1 MPESVINRST
11 SDQGAT
17 STREAWVNL
26 LAVGKYDTAVA
37 APNIF
42 LLDLDFFEAF
52 GTDAV
57 SVLNT
62 AGSDK
67 GNIQGKLL
75 QGLDG
80 LFPGIRHFGFIIF
93 SAQCV
98 KSVLCSGDTVHDGM
112 RVGDDQSVLHSTQIG
127 SQQCDSA
134 SGIHSDNAVFS
145 GNKLQ
150 CFFGNLVFG
159 EKIFLLTA
167 N

>member
-1 MPESVINRST
+1 MEHLVEMKNMTMKFPGVVALNNVSFDLRPGEVHILLGEN
-11 SDQGAT
+11 GA
-17 STREAWVNL
+17 
-26 LAVGKYDTAVA
+26 GKDVYKRQ
-37 APNIF
+37 
-42 LLDLDFFEAF
+42 
-52 GTDAV
+52 
-57 SVLNT
+57 
-62 AGSDK
+62 GSDK
-67 GNIQGKLL
+67 GNIQRKLL
-75 QGLDG
+75 QGLNG

-98 KSVLCSGDTVHDGM
+98 KSVLCFGDTVHDGM

-145 GNKLQ
+145 GNKFQ

-167 N
+167 D

>member
-1 MPESVINRST
+1 MGEFT
-11 SDQGAT
+11 
-17 STREAWVNL
+17 
-26 LAVGKYDTAVA
+26 AVGKYDTAVA

-80 LFPGIRHFGFIIF
+80 LFLSLIHIYRNLRTGILPGGRYQRF
-93 SAQCV
+93 
-98 KSVLCSGDTVHDGM
+98 LT
-112 RVGDDQSVLHSTQIG
+112 
-127 SQQCDSA
+127 
-134 SGIHSDNAVFS
+134 
-145 GNKLQ
+145 KL
-150 CFFGNLVFG
+150 
-159 EKIFLLTA
+159 
-167 N
+167 